1 MYSRNYIKEET
12 EAPRP
17 PENYAGCALAEEC
30 PPEEAEGVSQSPWEE
45 APEEPK
51 EERRGI
57 PVFSD
62 LFSGRGISGLF
73 SKGGISSFIK
83 GIGTEEIL
91 IIATA
96 FFLLFSKDGD
106 KECAI
111 MLLLLLAL

>member
-30 PPEEAEGVSQSPWEE
+30 SDDKTEAVSSNPWEE
-45 APEEPK
+45 APEEPT
-51 EERRGI
+51 EERSGI

-62 LFSGRGISGLF
+62 LFSGRGLSGLF
-73 SKGGISSFIK
+73 GRGDIRSFIK

-91 IIATA
+91 IIAMA
-96 FFLLFSKDGD
+96 LFLLLSKDGD
-106 KECAI
+106 KECAV
-111 MLLLLLAL
+111 MLLLLLLL